1 MFKLGVS
8 RTLTNHQLIGYE
20 QRRHFLVASALTLG
34 GFVFGKR
41 ARLADA
47 MENGE
52 IHNKNNDEDAIRKD
66 RVDKRLRN
74 LSETRPM
81 KPRYKGH
88 VPLYLHERM
97 LLFAISGIKSFF
109 HPEDGN
115 NIVQLGESSAFPF
128 VLESLKQCML
138 EDETG
143 RRILREQPNI
153 NSDTLDME
161 RLKKMDKNSLGY
173 TYYSWLL
180 KEGVSPDTRAPV
192 KYIDDPLHAY
202 VFKRYRQCHDF
213 YHAIN
218 GLPIIIEGEIAIKA
232 LEAANM
238 GIPMAALGALLAPL
252 RLKPVQ
258 RERLY
263 DIYLPWAIRTGLSCK
278 SLINVYWEELLEK
291 DVRELRKDLGIQP
304 PPDLRAIRQERSK
317 IRKELK
323 MKYDAFEVVSK

>member
-1 MFKLGVS
+1 MLRLGVS
-8 RTLTNHQLIGYE
+8 RTPINRQLVGYE
-20 QRRHFLVASALTLG
+20 QRRHFLVSTALTLG

-52 IHNKNNDEDAIRKD
+52 LHNKNNDDEAIRKD
-66 RVDKRLRN
+66 RVDKRLRS

-81 KPRYKGH
+81 RPRYEGH
-88 VPLYLHERM
+88 VPLYLHEKM
-97 LLFAISGIKSFF
+97 LLFAISGLRSFF

-128 VLESLKQCML
+128 LLESLKKCML

-153 NSDTLDME
+153 TSDTLDME
-161 RLKKMDKNSLGY
+161 RLGKMDKNSLGY

-192 KYIDDPLHAY
+192 KYIDDPLQAF

-258 RERLY
+258 KERLY

-278 SLINVYWEELLEK
+278 PLINVYWEELLEK
-291 DVRELRKDLGIQP
+291 DVNELRKNLGIQP

-317 IRKELK
+317 IKNQLK
-323 MKYDAFEVVSK
+323 MKYDAFEVGK